1 MKNYL
6 LNYVL
11 LSLLLMSLL
20 MFSCKKPPIPKDPCK
35 NTHLVT
41 ATTSSEFQLGHF
53 LDANGKYLNAVNY
66 YDYASRI
73 QEGKQYQ
80 LGYRV
85 TQCFT
90 RCGTI
95 KGQDGIREGGCVIQ
109 PECIEITCLKEVPNQ
124 CNRTQVDYPGFD
136 DLFSQH
142 FEDVSIQGNTLNAKI
157 FFSGCSEND
166 IANMML
172 LLQEEQVTVGA
183 MPVLTAK
190 FTDIRNGYICQAYFE
205 RKACFDLSPIK
216 NYYYLKSTP
225 SPESVIIR
233 LVRDSETKDL
243 VYTLR

>member
-1 MKNYL
+1 
-6 LNYVL
+6 
-11 LSLLLMSLL
+11 MSLL

-53 LDANGKYLNAVNY
+53 MDASGKYLNAVNY
-66 YDYASRI
+66 YDYASKI

-90 RCGTI
+90 KCGTTQ
-95 KGQDGIREGGCVIQ
+95 KHDGIREGGCVIQ

-124 CNRTQVDYPGFD
+124 CNKTQVNYPGFD
-136 DLFSQH
+136 DLYSQH

-157 FFSGCSEND
+157 YFTGCSEND
-166 IANMML
+166 FANIML
-172 LLQEEQVTVGA
+172 LLQEDQVTAGA
-183 MPVLTAK
+183 IPVLNAK
-190 FTDIRNGYICQAYFE
+190 FTDLRNGFICQGYFE
-205 RKACFDLSPIK
+205 RKTCFDLNAIK

-233 LVRDSETKDL
+233 LTRGDSETKDL
-243 VYTLR
+243 VYKLR